1 MYAILCK
8 MLQPKLS
15 FFYAGEDIG
24 GRHWTIFGCSAVT
37 GDGLITGFD
46 WLVDDI
52 SSRIFMM
59 S

>member
-1 MYAILCK
+1 
-8 MLQPKLS
+8 MLNMPT
-15 FFYAGEDIG
+15 FFYNIGEDIG
-24 GRHWTIFGCSAVT
+24 GRHWTIFGCSAVS

>member
-1 MYAILCK
+1 MQHNKCEK
-8 MLQPKLS
+8 T
-15 FFYAGEDIG
+15 FFHNIGEDIG